1 MKKTDLK
8 DFLLSGR
15 ILNLLGKR
23 KYFSLED
30 VHSVLPSRYS
40 SLKQATLNHYLVDLM
55 KQGNVHGAGRG
66 WYSVIAQ
73 PFEADRTAVQE
84 LIALIGKKYPL
95 LTFSSWSTEQLKMH
109 MHHMLSKFVTF
120 LFTDRDSMASVYDF
134 LKDAGYDAW
143 LNPRGKDAGR
153 FVIGK
158 KTVVIR
164 PSISREPVDGHVAR
178 IEKILVDL
186 LVEARELKLM
196 DVEECYRVRSNVLE
210 SGRVDIATLL
220 SYAKR
225 RKLRVEKGS
234 FMV

>member
-1 MKKTDLK
+1 MKKTDFK
-8 DFLLSGR
+8 DYLLSGKFLKL
-15 ILNLLGKR
+15 IGKQ

-30 VHSVLPSRYS
+30 VRSMLPLRYS
-40 SLKQATLNHYLVDLM
+40 SLKQATLNHYLVELI
-55 KQGNVHGAGRG
+55 KQGNVYGAGRG

-73 PFEADRTAVQE
+73 PFEADRTAVHG
-84 LIALIGKKYPL
+84 LITLIRKKYPL
-95 LTFSSWSTEQLKMH
+95 LTFSSWSTEQLKTH

-120 LFTDRDSMASVYDF
+120 LFTDRDSMTSVYDF

-164 PSISREPVDGHVAR
+164 PSVSREPVDGHVAR

-186 LVEARELKLM
+186 LVEVRELKLM
-196 DVEECYRVRSNVLE
+196 DAEEYYHVRFDVLE

-234 FMV
+234 FKA